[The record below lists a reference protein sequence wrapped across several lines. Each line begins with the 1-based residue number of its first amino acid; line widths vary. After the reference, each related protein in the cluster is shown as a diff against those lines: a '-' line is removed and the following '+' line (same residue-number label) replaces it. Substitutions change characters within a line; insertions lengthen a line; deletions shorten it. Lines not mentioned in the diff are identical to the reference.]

1 MKVALY
7 IRIAND
13 DARNAISY
21 QEQELRRWSNEH
33 GHEVV
38 DVFKDNAPGVLAE
51 CFELQ
56 RLPYHHAQSSL
67 AQLDAHTFDGV
78 VVRGLNR
85 LARSYYDFPQLADKF
100 QKAGVKIIVPDDTD
114 DAFAECEMGFH
125 ILNALKSTW
134 EPA

>member
-56 RLPYHHAQSSL
+56 RLL
-67 AQLDAHTFDGV
+67 AQLSARTFDGV
-78 VVRGLNR
+78 VVRR
-85 LARSYYDFPQLADKF
+85 LDRLSRNYYDLPHLADKF

-114 DAFAECEMGFH
+114 DAFAECETGFH
-125 ILNALKSTW
+125 ILNALKATW
-134 EPA
+134 ERA

>member
-56 RLPYHHAQSSL
+56 RLL
-67 AQLDAHTFDGV
+67 AQLSARTFDGV
-78 VVRGLNR
+78 VVRR
-85 LARSYYDFPQLADKF
+85 LDRLSRNYYDLPHLADKF
-100 QKAGVKIIVPDDTD
+100 QKAGVKLIVPDDTD

>member
-13 DARNAISY
+13 DAGNAISY

-56 RLPYHHAQSSL
+56 RLL
-67 AQLDAHTFDGV
+67 AQLSARTFDGV
-78 VVRGLNR
+78 VVRR
-85 LARSYYDFPQLADKF
+85 LDRLSRNYYDLPHLADKF

-114 DAFAECEMGFH
+114 DAFAECERGFH

>member
-1 MKVALY
+1 MRVALY

-13 DARNAISY
+13 NTGDAISY

-38 DVFKDNAPGVLAE
+38 EVFKDNAPGV
-51 CFELQ
+51 
-56 RLPYHHAQSSL
+56 
-67 AQLDAHTFDGV
+67 DGV

-100 QKAGVKIIVPDDTD
+100 QKAGVKIIVPYDTD
-114 DAFAECEMGFH
+114 DAFAECETGFH
-125 ILNALKSTW
+125 ILNALKATW
-134 EPA
+134 ERA

>member
-13 DARNAISY
+13 DAGNAISY

-56 RLPYHHAQSSL
+56 RLL
-67 AQLDAHTFDGV
+67 AQLSARTFDGV
-78 VVRGLNR
+78 VVRR
-85 LARSYYDFPQLADKF
+85 LDRLSRNYYDLPHLADKF

-114 DAFAECEMGFH
+114 DAFAECETGFH

>member
-1 MKVALY
+1 MRVALY

-13 DARNAISY
+13 NTGDAISY

-38 DVFKDNAPGVLAE
+38 EVFKDNAPGVLAE
-51 CFELQ
+51 CLNFKGCSPSWL
-56 RLPYHHAQSSL
+56 LTPLMA
-67 AQLDAHTFDGV
+67 V

-100 QKAGVKIIVPDDTD
+100 QKAGVKIIVPYDTD
-114 DAFAECEMGFH
+114 DAFAECETGFH
-125 ILNALKSTW
+125 ILNALKATW
-134 EPA
+134 ERA

>member
-13 DARNAISY
+13 DAGNAISY

-38 DVFKDNAPGVLAE
+38 DVFKDTAPGVLAE

-56 RLPYHHAQSSL
+56 RLL
-67 AQLDAHTFDGV
+67 AQLSARTFDGV
-78 VVRGLNR
+78 VVRR
-85 LARSYYDFPQLADKF
+85 LDRLSRNYYDLPHLADKF

>member
-13 DARNAISY
+13 DAGNAISY

-56 RLPYHHAQSSL
+56 RLL
-67 AQLDAHTFDGV
+67 AQLSARTFDGV
-78 VVRGLNR
+78 VVRR
-85 LARSYYDFPQLADKF
+85 LDRLSRNYYDLPHLADKF
-100 QKAGVKIIVPDDTD
+100 QKAGVKIIVPYDTD
-114 DAFAECEMGFH
+114 DAFAECETGFH
-125 ILNALKSTW
+125 ILNALKATW
-134 EPA
+134 ERA

>member
-13 DARNAISY
+13 DAGNAISY
-21 QEQELRRWSNEH
+21 QDQELRRWSNEH

-56 RLPYHHAQSSL
+56 RLL
-67 AQLDAHTFDGV
+67 AQLSARTFDGV
-78 VVRGLNR
+78 VVRR
-85 LARSYYDFPQLADKF
+85 LDRLSRNYYDLPHLADKF

>member
-13 DARNAISY
+13 DAGNAISY

-56 RLPYHHAQSSL
+56 RLL
-67 AQLDAHTFDGV
+67 AKLSARTFDGV
-78 VVRGLNR
+78 VVRR
-85 LARSYYDFPQLADKF
+85 LDRLSRNYYDFPQLADKF

>member
-13 DARNAISY
+13 DAGNAISY

-38 DVFKDNAPGVLAE
+38 GVFKDNAPGVLAE

-56 RLPYHHAQSSL
+56 RLL
-67 AQLDAHTFDGV
+67 AQLSARTFDGV
-78 VVRGLNR
+78 VVRGLDR
-85 LARSYYDFPQLADKF
+85 LSRNYYDFLHLADKF

-114 DAFAECEMGFH
+114 DAFAECETGLH
-125 ILNALKSTW
+125 ILDALKSTW

>member
-13 DARNAISY
+13 DAGNAISY

-56 RLPYHHAQSSL
+56 RLL
-67 AQLDAHTFDGV
+67 AQLSARTFDGV
-78 VVRGLNR
+78 VVRR
-85 LARSYYDFPQLADKF
+85 LDRLSRNYYDLPHLADKF

>member
-13 DARNAISY
+13 DAGNAISY

-56 RLPYHHAQSSL
+56 RLL
-67 AQLDAHTFDGV
+67 AQLSARTFDGV
-78 VVRGLNR
+78 VVRR
-85 LARSYYDFPQLADKF
+85 LDRLSRTYYDLPHLADKF

>member
-56 RLPYHHAQSSL
+56 RLL
-67 AQLDAHTFDGV
+67 AQLSARTFDGV
-78 VVRGLNR
+78 VVRR
-85 LARSYYDFPQLADKF
+85 LDRLSR
-100 QKAGVKIIVPDDTD
+100 
-114 DAFAECEMGFH
+114 
-125 ILNALKSTW
+125 N
-134 EPA
+134 

>member
-13 DARNAISY
+13 DAGNAISY

-56 RLPYHHAQSSL
+56 RLL
-67 AQLDAHTFDGV
+67 AQLSARTFDGV
-78 VVRGLNR
+78 VVRR
-85 LARSYYDFPQLADKF
+85 LDRLSRNYYDLPHLADKF

-114 DAFAECEMGFH
+114 DAFAECETGFH
-125 ILNALKSTW
+125 ILNALKATW
-134 EPA
+134 ERA

>member
-13 DARNAISY
+13 NTGDAISY

-56 RLPYHHAQSSL
+56 RLL
-67 AQLDAHTFDGV
+67 AQLSARTFDGV
-78 VVRGLNR
+78 VVRR
-85 LARSYYDFPQLADKF
+85 LDRLSRNYYDLPHLADKF

>member
-13 DARNAISY
+13 DTGNAISY

-56 RLPYHHAQSSL
+56 RLL
-67 AQLDAHTFDGV
+67 DQLDARTFDGV
-78 VVRGLNR
+78 VVRR
-85 LARSYYDFPQLADKF
+85 LDRLSRNYYDLPHLADKF

>member
-13 DARNAISY
+13 DAGNAISY

-33 GHEVV
+33 GHELV

-56 RLPYHHAQSSL
+56 RLL
-67 AQLDAHTFDGV
+67 AQLSARTFDGV
-78 VVRGLNR
+78 VVRR
-85 LARSYYDFPQLADKF
+85 LDRLSRNYYDLPHLADKF

>member
-1 MKVALY
+1 MRVALY

-56 RLPYHHAQSSL
+56 RLL
-67 AQLDAHTFDGV
+67 AQLSARTFDGV
-78 VVRGLNR
+78 VVRR
-85 LARSYYDFPQLADKF
+85 LDRLSRNYYDLPHLADKF

>member
-13 DARNAISY
+13 DAGNAISY
-21 QEQELRRWSNEH
+21 QEQELRLWSNEH

-56 RLPYHHAQSSL
+56 RLL
-67 AQLDAHTFDGV
+67 AQLSARTFDGV
-78 VVRGLNR
+78 VVRR
-85 LARSYYDFPQLADKF
+85 LDRLSRNYYDLPHLADKF

>member
-13 DARNAISY
+13 DAGNAISY

-56 RLPYHHAQSSL
+56 RLL
-67 AQLDAHTFDGV
+67 AQLSARTFDGV
-78 VVRGLNR
+78 VVRR
-85 LARSYYDFPQLADKF
+85 LDRLSRNYYDLPHLADKF
-100 QKAGVKIIVPDDTD
+100 QKAGVKIIVPYDTD

>member
-1 MKVALY
+1 MRVALY

-13 DARNAISY
+13 DAGNAISY

-56 RLPYHHAQSSL
+56 RLL
-67 AQLDAHTFDGV
+67 AQLSARTFEGV
-78 VVRGLNR
+78 VVRR
-85 LARSYYDFPQLADKF
+85 LDRLSRNYYDLPHLADKF

-114 DAFAECEMGFH
+114 DAFAECEMGFR

>member
-13 DARNAISY
+13 DAGNAISY

-56 RLPYHHAQSSL
+56 RLL
-67 AQLDAHTFDGV
+67 AQLSARTFDGV
-78 VVRGLNR
+78 VVRR
-85 LARSYYDFPQLADKF
+85 LDRLSRNYYDLLHLADKF

>member
-56 RLPYHHAQSSL
+56 RLL
-67 AQLDAHTFDGV
+67 AQLSARTFDGV
-78 VVRGLNR
+78 VVRR
-85 LARSYYDFPQLADKF
+85 LDRLSRNYYDLPHLADKF

-125 ILNALKSTW
+125 ILNALKATW
-134 EPA
+134 ERA

>member
-1 MKVALY
+1 MRVALY

-13 DARNAISY
+13 DAGNAISY

-56 RLPYHHAQSSL
+56 RLL
-67 AQLDAHTFDGV
+67 AQLSARTFDGV
-78 VVRGLNR
+78 VVRR
-85 LARSYYDFPQLADKF
+85 LDRLSRNYYDLPHLADKF

>member
-13 DARNAISY
+13 DAGNAISY

-56 RLPYHHAQSSL
+56 RLL
-67 AQLDAHTFDGV
+67 DQLDARTFDGV
-78 VVRGLNR
+78 VVRGLDR
-85 LARSYYDFPQLADKF
+85 LSRNYYDFLHLADKF

-114 DAFAECEMGFH
+114 DAFAERETGLH
-125 ILNALKSTW
+125 ILDALKSTW
-134 EPA
+134 EPT

>member
-1 MKVALY
+1 MRVALY

-13 DARNAISY
+13 NTGDAISY

-56 RLPYHHAQSSL
+56 RLL
-67 AQLDAHTFDGV
+67 AQLSARTFDGV
-78 VVRGLNR
+78 VVRR
-85 LARSYYDFPQLADKF
+85 LDRLSRNYYDLPHLAYKF

>member
-1 MKVALY
+1 MRVALY

-13 DARNAISY
+13 NTGDAISY

-56 RLPYHHAQSSL
+56 RLL
-67 AQLDAHTFDGV
+67 AQLSARTFDGV
-78 VVRGLNR
+78 VVRR
-85 LARSYYDFPQLADKF
+85 LDRLSRNYYDLPHLADKF

-114 DAFAECEMGFH
+114 DAFAECEMSFH

>member
-13 DARNAISY
+13 DAGNAISY

-38 DVFKDNAPGVLAE
+38 GVFKDNAPGVLAE

-56 RLPYHHAQSSL
+56 RLL
-67 AQLDAHTFDGV
+67 AQLSARTFDGV
-78 VVRGLNR
+78 VVRGLDR
-85 LARSYYDFPQLADKF
+85 LSRNYYDLPHLADKF

>member
-1 MKVALY
+1 MRVALY

-13 DARNAISY
+13 NTGDAISY

-38 DVFKDNAPGVLAE
+38 KIFKDNAPGVLAE

-56 RLPYHHAQSSL
+56 RLL

-114 DAFAECEMGFH
+114 DAFAECETVFH
-125 ILNALKSTW
+125 ILNTLKATW
-134 EPA
+134 ERA